1 MYASGN
7 NGVRSTPFIMDYGS
21 GDNIYRFILIC
32 CRMQVKIANESGVY
46 FHPNYIIIYEYL
58 IILPHNEI
66 LPFIVT
72 KVHFNCN

>member
-7 NGVRSTPFIMDYGS
+7 NGVRSTPFIMDYDS